1 MRLALVW
8 HSPVQKL
15 SAENLTKAFC
25 WLDLEP
31 GMCSHNTLDTD
42 QNKSKVQF
50 LNVLYQ
56 IASSEILLL
65 TFQIT
70 LHLAIIYISA

>member
-1 MRLALVW
+1 
-8 HSPVQKL
+8 
-15 SAENLTKAFC
+15 
-25 WLDLEP
+25 
-31 GMCSHNTLDTD
+31 MCSHNTLDTD

-70 LHLAIIYISA
+70 LHLAMPNTCSFNTISRLGLLPN